1 MHTQEQLDSDL
12 VDRFKRLGADSS
24 DAHRLASFVLDH
36 LVLDDL
42 DEPTELS
49 YRQIFLNAEKGLSI
63 KPGNIRS
70 NRNNVLKE
78 LAVAIVAVV
87 GATTNPSLIIFAILL
102 ILYGL
107 RDITT
112 VELAWDE
119 TIVLLAM
126 WKHKG
131 RPASLSVDLLLERVN
146 KRLEQDDSSAKTVKE
161 LDKILKRLLDI
172 RCIYRKNDHVWL
184 REEILASLAL
194 KD

>member
-24 DAHRLASFVLDH
+24 DAHRLASFVLDN

-42 DEPTELS
+42 GETNELS

-70 NRNNVLKE
+70 NRNNILKE
-78 LAVAIVAVV
+78 LAAAILAVV
-87 GATTNPSLIIFAILL
+87 GATTTPSLTIFVILL
-102 ILYGL
+102 ILYGI

-126 WKHKG
+126 WKHQS
-131 RPASLSVDLLLERVN
+131 RPTSLSVDLLLQRVN
-146 KRLEQDDSSAKTVKE
+146 KRLEQDSSSAKTLKE
-161 LDKILKRLLDI
+161 LDTILKRLLEI
-172 RCIYRKNDHVWL
+172 RCIHRQDDHVWL
-184 REEILASLAL
+184 REEIMASLAL
-194 KD
+194 K